1 MPNSVPFSRRTLL
14 TGMAA
19 AAGATTVKSL
29 AAERGEQ
36 GGPSVQSGRRDVIVV
51 GAGVFGAW
59 TAWHLLKLGR
69 KVLLLDAWGPAHAR
83 ASSGGESRMTRTV
96 YGRDE
101 IYTRFAW
108 ESLDEWRWLSG
119 RSGLPIFHPTGVLFF
134 FGRREPYVTQSIEV
148 HQRAGIPLEVLD
160 RAMLAKRFPQVVW
173 DGVELGLYEHD
184 RGVLM
189 ARRAVQTLVQEFV
202 AAGGEYRQ
210 AAIVPPKPDA
220 SFDSIQTTAGES
232 LSASRFVFAC
242 GPWLPKV
249 FPEILGQRIFPTRQ
263 EVFFFGSEPGDT
275 RFLPGQLPGW
285 ADFNDGDI
293 FYGTPD
299 LEARGVK
306 VAHDRHGPP
315 IDPDSGDRVP
325 GAKVIAEVRE
335 YMKRRF
341 PSLANRPLVESRV
354 CQYEN
359 SSNGDLLIDRHPQW
373 ENVVLVGAGSGHGFK
388 HGPAVGRY
396 AAQLANGTNK
406 NIEPR
411 FSLQSK
417 AAQQRRD
424 VH

>member
-19 AAGATTVKSL
+19 AAGATTVKSP

-36 GGPSVQSGRRDVIVV
+36 GGPRVQSGRRDVIVV

-134 FGRREPYVTQSIEV
+134 FGRGEPYVTQSIEV
-148 HQRAGIPLEVLD
+148 HQRAGIPLEVFD
-160 RAMLAKRFPQVVW
+160 RATLAKRFPQVEW

-232 LSASRFVFAC
+232 LTASRFVFAC

-263 EVFFFGSEPGDT
+263 EVFFFASEPGDT

-325 GAKVIAEVRE
+325 STKVIAEVRE

-417 AAQQRRD
+417 TAQQRRD

>member
-1 MPNSVPFSRRTLL
+1 M
-14 TGMAA
+14 
-19 AAGATTVKSL
+19 
-29 AAERGEQ
+29 
-36 GGPSVQSGRRDVIVV
+36 
-51 GAGVFGAW
+51 
-59 TAWHLLKLGR
+59 
-69 KVLLLDAWGPAHAR
+69 
-83 ASSGGESRMTRTV
+83 
-96 YGRDE
+96 
-101 IYTRFAW
+101 
-108 ESLDEWRWLSG
+108 
-119 RSGLPIFHPTGVLFF
+119 PIFHPTGVVFF

-148 HQRAGIPLEVLD
+148 HQRMGIPLEVFD
-160 RAMLAKRFPQVVW
+160 RAALAKRFPQVVW

-220 SFDSIQTTAGES
+220 SFDSIQTAAGES
-232 LSASRFVFAC
+232 LSAQRFVFAC

-263 EVFFFGSEPGDT
+263 EVFFFAAEPGDT

-293 FYGTPD
+293 YYGTPD

-325 GAKVIAEVRE
+325 STKALAEVRE

-388 HGPAVGRY
+388 HGPALGRY
-396 AAQLANGTNK
+396 AAQLANGTNN

-417 AAQQRRD
+417 TAQQRRD

>member
-1 MPNSVPFSRRTLL
+1 
-14 TGMAA
+14 
-19 AAGATTVKSL
+19 
-29 AAERGEQ
+29 
-36 GGPSVQSGRRDVIVV
+36 
-51 GAGVFGAW
+51 
-59 TAWHLLKLGR
+59 
-69 KVLLLDAWGPAHAR
+69 
-83 ASSGGESRMTRTV
+83 
-96 YGRDE
+96 
-101 IYTRFAW
+101 
-108 ESLDEWRWLSG
+108 
-119 RSGLPIFHPTGVLFF
+119 
-134 FGRREPYVTQSIEV
+134 
-148 HQRAGIPLEVLD
+148 
-160 RAMLAKRFPQVVW
+160 
-173 DGVELGLYEHD
+173 
-184 RGVLM
+184 
-189 ARRAVQTLVQEFV
+189 V

-263 EVFFFGSEPGDT
+263 EVFFFAAEPGDT

-306 VAHDRHGPP
+306 VAHDKHGAP
-315 IDPDSGDRVP
+315 IDPDNGDRVP
-325 GAKVIAEVRE
+325 SPQAIAEVRE
-335 YMKRRF
+335 FMKRRL
-341 PSLANRPLVESRV
+341 PALANRPLVESRV

-359 SSNGDLLIDRHPQW
+359 SSNGDFLIDRHPQW
-373 ENVVLVGAGSGHGFK
+373 ENVVLLGAGSGHGFK
-388 HGPAVGRY
+388 HGPAVGHY
-396 AAQLANGTNK
+396 AAQLASGTNK
-406 NIEPR
+406 SIEPR

>member
-1 MPNSVPFSRRTLL
+1 MPNYSHFSRRTVLA
-14 TGMAA
+14 GIAA
-19 AAGATTVKSL
+19 AAGASTVKSL
-29 AAERGEQ
+29 AAERDQQ
-36 GGPSVQSGRRDVIVV
+36 GGSAVQAGRRDVIVI
-51 GAGVFGAW
+51 GAGVLGTW

-101 IYTRFAW
+101 IYTRLAW
-108 ESLDEWRWLSG
+108 ESLDQWRWLSG
-119 RSGLPIFHPTGVLFF
+119 RSGLPIFHPTGVVFF
-134 FGRREPYVTQSIEV
+134 FGRREPYATQSIEV
-148 HQRAGIPLEVLD
+148 HQRIGIPLEVLD
-160 RAMLAKRFPQVVW
+160 RAALAKRFPQIAW
-173 DGVELGLYEHD
+173 DGIEFGLHEPD

-189 ARRAVQTLVQEFV
+189 ARRAVQTLLQEFV

-210 AAIVPPKPDA
+210 AAILPPKPDA
-220 SFDSIQTTAGES
+220 SFDSVRTTDGES

-242 GPWLPKV
+242 GPWLPKI
-249 FPEILGQRIFPTRQ
+249 FPEILAQRIFPTRQ
-263 EVFFFGSEPGDT
+263 EVFFFAPPAGDA
-275 RFLPGQLPGW
+275 RYLPAHLPGW

-293 FYGTPD
+293 FYGIPD
-299 LEARGVK
+299 LESRGLK

-315 IDPDSGDRVP
+315 IDPDIGDRTP
-325 GAKVIAEVRE
+325 TPAVIAKVRE
-335 YMKRRF
+335 YMQRRF
-341 PSLANRPLVESRV
+341 PAMADRPLVEARV

-373 ENVVLVGAGSGHGFK
+373 ENVVLLGAGSGHGFK
-388 HGPAVGRY
+388 HGPAVGSY
-396 AAQLANGTNK
+396 TAQLVMGTNQ

>member
-14 TGMAA
+14 AGMAA

-36 GGPSVQSGRRDVIVV
+36 GGSAVQSGRRDVIVV

-119 RSGLPIFHPTGVLFF
+119 RSGLPIFHPTGVVFF

-160 RAMLAKRFPQVVW
+160 RAALAKRFPQVVW

-220 SFDSIQTTAGES
+220 SFDSIQTDRRRIVERVALRVRVRTVAAEG
-232 LSASRFVFAC
+232 
-242 GPWLPKV
+242 
-249 FPEILGQRIFPTRQ
+249 FPGNTRPAHFP
-263 EVFFFGSEPGDT
+263 D
-275 RFLPGQLPGW
+275 
-285 ADFNDGDI
+285 A
-293 FYGTPD
+293 
-299 LEARGVK
+299 
-306 VAHDRHGPP
+306 
-315 IDPDSGDRVP
+315 
-325 GAKVIAEVRE
+325 
-335 YMKRRF
+335 
-341 PSLANRPLVESRV
+341 
-354 CQYEN
+354 
-359 SSNGDLLIDRHPQW
+359 
-373 ENVVLVGAGSGHGFK
+373 AGSVLLRVRAGRHAF
-388 HGPAVGRY
+388 PARPAAGLGR
-396 AAQLANGTNK
+396 
-406 NIEPR
+406 
-411 FSLQSK
+411 LQ
-417 AAQQRRD
+417 
-424 VH
+424 